1 MLAGCPSTLLSP
13 RHRLRS
19 EASAQFQACNFPS
32 MSTQRLELPCSFTR
46 KESSRSQSV
55 RSVVNLS
62 IEKPAEARTSNCSL
76 KKSISLPPLTTTGQ
90 LVFHDGKLE
99 KKDEFRDKSKN
110 RLKRFADENFFE
122 EDDSSINVAK
132 KRRGSRKYDD
142 SLEGGEN
149 LGLDQLWFHPS
160 FEVPTSVSR
169 FTGLNP
175 QQTPFSLVCSEEED
189 TCFAPSKVTSPP
201 LPLPN
206 NPWADS
212 IVTEF
217 PKLGERNVEPS
228 QGLAKQASSSTS
240 SGSDNNLAHG
250 LHDNA
255 SEHEVGNASRSHN
268 LNESAGFVAGSGDN
282 NGNHDEFEL
291 VSLLM
296 ACINAIDL
304 KNIEG
309 VHHYI
314 AKLGEL
320 ASPRGSSIS
329 RLTAYFTEALAL
341 RVARVW
347 PHIFYINTLRELNS
361 VEDESGTAL
370 RLLNQVSPIPQFI
383 HFTGNEILLRGFE
396 GKDRVH
402 VIDFDIKQGLQWPS
416 FFQSLAS
423 RGKPPSHVRITGI
436 GESKQDLIE
445 TGERLAGFAEA
456 LNLQFEFHPVVDRL
470 EDVRLWMLH
479 VKEGE
484 CVAVNCIF
492 QLHKMLYDGNGGPL
506 MDFMGLLRST
516 NPKIVVMAE
525 QEADHNYQSLETRLC
540 NSLKYYAAIF
550 DSLDLGLPQDSLAR
564 IKVEEMFAR
573 EIKNII
579 SCEGRDRLERH
590 ENFGKWA
597 KLMES
602 GGFRNMGIT
611 EREFLQSRMLLKMY
625 PFDDYRVEKQVRDDS
640 SALTLSWSDQ
650 SLYTVS
656 AWAPLDIAG
665 SSTSQLT

>member
-1 MLAGCPSTLLSP
+1 
-13 RHRLRS
+13 
-19 EASAQFQACNFPS
+19 
-32 MSTQRLELPCSFTR
+32 MSTQRLDFPCSFTR

-62 IEKPAEARTSNCSL
+62 IEKPAESRTSSCSL
-76 KKSISLPPLTTTGQ
+76 KKSISLPPLTSTGQ
-90 LVFHDGKLE
+90 VLFHESKLE

-110 RLKRFADENFFE
+110 RLKRFADKNFFG
-122 EDDSSINVAK
+122 EDDSCINLAK
-132 KRRGSRKYDD
+132 KKRGRRKYDD
-142 SLEGGEN
+142 SLEGGQN
-149 LGLDQLWFHPS
+149 LCLDQFRFHPS
-160 FEVPTSVSR
+160 Y
-169 FTGLNP
+169 NA
-175 QQTPFSLVCSEEED
+175 QQAPFSLVCSEEED
-189 TCFAPSKVTSPP
+189 TCSAPR
-201 LPLPN
+201 LPN
-206 NPWADS
+206 NPWAGS
-212 IVTEF
+212 VVTEF

-228 QGLAKQASSSTS
+228 QGLVKEASKSSTS
-240 SGSDNNLAHG
+240 SGSDNNLANR
-250 LHDNA
+250 LHENA
-255 SEHEVGNASRSHN
+255 SEHDIGNVSKLHDP
-268 LNESAGFVAGSGDN
+268 NESGAFGAGSSDN
-282 NGNHDEFEL
+282 NGNHDGFEL

-296 ACINAIDL
+296 ACIDAIGS
-304 KNIEG
+304 KNIQG
-309 VHHYI
+309 VNHFI

-329 RLTAYFTEALAL
+329 RLTAYYTETLAL

-347 PHIFYINTLRELNS
+347 PHIFNINTLRGFNS

-370 RLLNQVSPIPQFI
+370 RLLNQVSPIPQFL
-383 HFTGNEILLRGFE
+383 HFTANEILLRGFE
-396 GKDRVH
+396 GKDKVH
-402 VIDFDIKQGLQWPS
+402 IIDFNIKQGLQWPS
-416 FFQSLAS
+416 FFQSLAFRS
-423 RGKPPSHVRITGI
+423 KPPSHVRITGI

-492 QLHKMLYDGNGGPL
+492 QLHKLLYDGSGGIL

-516 NPKIVVMAE
+516 NPTIVVMAE
-525 QEADHNYQSLETRLC
+525 QEADHNCRSLETRLY
-540 NSLKYYAAIF
+540 NSLKYYGAIF

-564 IKVEEMFAR
+564 IKIEEMFAR

-579 SCEGRDRLERH
+579 ACEGRDRLERH
-590 ENFGKWA
+590 ENFGKWG

-611 EREFLQSRMLLKMY
+611 DREFLQSRMLLKMY
-625 PFDDYRVEKQVRDDS
+625 PFDDYRVEKQVRDGS

-665 SSTSQLT
+665 SSTSYSQPS

>member
-19 EASAQFQACNFPS
+19 EASAQFQACHFPS

-46 KESSRSQSV
+46 KETSRSQSI
-55 RSVVNLS
+55 RPVVNLS
-62 IEKPAEARTSNCSL
+62 IEKPAEARTSSCSL
-76 KKSISLPPLTTTGQ
+76 KKSISLPPLTTAGQ
-90 LVFHDGKLE
+90 VVFHDGRLE
-99 KKDEFRDKSKN
+99 RRDEFRDKNKN
-110 RLKRFADENFFE
+110 RLKRFADENFFD
-122 EDDSSINVAK
+122 EDINRAK
-132 KRRGSRKYDD
+132 KIRGSRKYDD
-142 SLEGGEN
+142 SSEGGEN
-149 LGLDQLWFHPS
+149 LCLDQHWFHQS
-160 FEVPTSVSR
+160 FEVPTSVSQ
-169 FTGLNP
+169 FSGLNP
-175 QQTPFSLVCSEEED
+175 QQAPFSLVYSEEED
-189 TCFAPSKVTSPP
+189 TCVASSKVTIS
-201 LPLPN
+201 PLPN
-206 NPWADS
+206 NPWAES
-212 IVTEF
+212 VVTEF
-217 PKLGERNVEPS
+217 PKLGERDVEPS
-228 QGLAKQASSSTS
+228 QAIAKEASESSTS
-240 SGSDNNLAHG
+240 SGSDNNLANRV
-250 LHDNA
+250 HDDA
-255 SEHEVGNASRSHN
+255 TEHEIGNVSRPHN
-268 LNESAGFVAGSGDN
+268 PNGSTGFVAGSSDGNGD
-282 NGNHDEFEL
+282 HDGFEL

-296 ACINAIDL
+296 ACIDAIHL

-309 VHHYI
+309 VNHFI

-329 RLTAYFTEALAL
+329 RLTAYFTEAMAL

-347 PHIFYINTLRELNS
+347 PHIFYINTPRELNS
-361 VEDESGTAL
+361 AEEESGTAL

-383 HFTGNEILLRGFE
+383 HFTANEVLLRGFE

-402 VIDFDIKQGLQWPS
+402 IIDFDIKQGLQWPS
-416 FFQSLAS
+416 FFQSLAF
-423 RGKPPSHVRITGI
+423 RNNPPSHVRITGI

-445 TGERLAGFAEA
+445 TGERLAGFARA

-492 QLHKMLYDGNGGPL
+492 QLHKMLYDGSGGIL
-506 MDFMGLLRST
+506 MDFLGLLRST
-516 NPKIVVMAE
+516 NPTIVVMAE
-525 QEADHNYQSLETRLC
+525 QEADHNYQSLETRLY
-540 NSLKYYAAIF
+540 NSLKYYGAIF

-564 IKVEEMFAR
+564 IKIEEMFGR

-590 ENFGKWA
+590 ENFGKWSH
-597 KLMES
+597 LMES
-602 GGFRNMGIT
+602 GGFRNIGIT

-625 PFDDYRVEKQVRDDS
+625 SFDNYRVEKQGLDDGS

-665 SSTSQLT
+665 SSTSYSQPS